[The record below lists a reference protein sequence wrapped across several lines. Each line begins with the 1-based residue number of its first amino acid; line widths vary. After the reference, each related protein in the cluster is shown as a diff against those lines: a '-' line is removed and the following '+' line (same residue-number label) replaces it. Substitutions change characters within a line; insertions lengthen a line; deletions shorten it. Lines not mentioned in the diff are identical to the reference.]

1 MSKYAEYMRS
11 IDNNRT
17 IYDFGEVGA
26 SVTYDVELNQ
36 TEIAFLTRKGDDLD
50 FISRHTFINQIGSAS
65 HNGLSFTTA
74 RSCQHQSVLSVGG
87 GSFALGRIKFF
98 KQVIDG
104 HSKGIWLISI
114 GLG

>member
-50 FISRHTFINQIGSAS
+50 FDGSHDGYQFRHIITNMFSNFHSS
-65 HNGLSFTTA
+65 SLL
-74 RSCQHQSVLSVGG
+74 VKL
-87 GSFALGRIKFF
+87 LFF
-98 KQVIDG
+98 
-104 HSKGIWLISI
+104 
-114 GLG
+114 

>member
-50 FISRHTFINQIGSAS
+50 FDGS
-65 HNGLSFTTA
+65 HYE
-74 RSCQHQSVLSVGG
+74 
-87 GSFALGRIKFF
+87 
-98 KQVIDG
+98 
-104 HSKGIWLISI
+104 
-114 GLG
+114 